1 MNNNNKDIKKIITN
15 FINGKDIEEYQIE
28 ALENDKDFM
37 KSVIEETND
46 KNFYNLCS
54 DQVKNDYEMVKY
66 LINKFSSDINF
77 ICKVADNYLKNTD
90 DEVNKFELS
99 VTMSKLIKDKNIE
112 KYDEYNSI
120 IDNKYKVKRVEA
132 EIIKEGLR
140 DIQTKNKLGMGF
152 ALVLDSYDNKNVI
165 DTFAKKFISEI
176 FSENNTNLEDMLHQ
190 HFNNFEKLDKTEMN
204 NYLISF
210 ISKYDS
216 VLAIYINSNENIKKE
231 LLDEVINV
239 QKKWNICN
247 KLEEN
252 KKYNLILDKVHEYM
266 EQEST
271 KSFLSETQL
280 LYYVGKQLGIIEKIA
295 KYDNI
300 KPEIAVEIT
309 NSLDEELIQ
318 HIIKES
324 PNDLKNY
331 NTIREIIESI
341 IFENKL
347 GKFSDNKKTSGN
359 KKLLKINF
367 NNDKKDIK

>member
-165 DTFAKKFISEI
+165 DTFTKKFISEI

-216 VLAIYINSNENIKKE
+216 VLATYINSNENIKKE

-331 NTIREIIESI
+331 NTIREIVESI